1 MPAVVKVVNC
11 QFVND
16 QCVKYGGRVYAKDG
30 GVGSSV
36 TLINCLFN
44 GELAT
49 DSTASDGGG
58 VWLEGINLTMK
69 DCTVVHCNAGHGEGG
84 GLVTYPTG
92 SGTVTNC
99 LFFENHAGGFADS
112 DDIGD
117 NTSMTIS
124 YCAMQV
130 LPTGGGDYSVGNI
143 VFGTGETPHFVNDSL
158 GNFHLTCGSRC
169 VNTGHN
175 SDVPDDTE
183 FDVDENPSTSGPFDL
198 DIMDR
203 IVGSPSG
210 VVDMGAYEVPASEI
224 DICAADINANG
235 VVNIDDLLAVIMT
248 WGTCSDPYS
257 CPTDCSP
264 QPCGNDTVDIE
275 DLLYVINH
283 WGLNCP
289 TQDYGNVGSL
299 SSVEDY
305 MDAASDNFT
314 PYSTEWNDFVNKCVQ
329 GLCEARIIDCD

>member
-1 MPAVVKVVNC
+1 MATGTEGGGGGIGGNRSVTVINTLFQGNYAGKEGGGLNIDDVPETVPAVVKVVNC

-175 SDVPDDTE
+175 STNVTLITAK
-183 FDVDENPSTSGPFDL
+183 S
-198 DIMDR
+198 R
-203 IVGSPSG
+203 IRRTGIPR
-210 VVDMGAYEVPASEI
+210 
-224 DICAADINANG
+224 C
-235 VVNIDDLLAVIMT
+235 
-248 WGTCSDPYS
+248 
-257 CPTDCSP
+257 CPTPTAANTPARAP
-264 QPCGNDTVDIE
+264 QHHRPVAPHPLRTRRP
-275 DLLYVINH
+275 L
-283 WGLNCP
+283 
-289 TQDYGNVGSL
+289 SL
-299 SSVEDY
+299 QQ
-305 MDAASDNFT
+305 AFR
-314 PYSTEWNDFVNKCVQ
+314 P
-329 GLCEARIIDCD
+329 GLCASA